1 MQVHIQSWT
10 ITRKRIRPSF
20 NLGALNM
27 LFSISDKVSAP
38 RLSDADRLDTAY
50 PYRLE
55 VVPAGKVSG
64 SYHLEALTPEAGEL
78 QSLLGRVWRSEL
90 SKGNSRPVLV
100 TDLSEYERLSWE
112 EWVRSAKPMV
122 TLTPA

>member
-1 MQVHIQSWT
+1 MKVQIQSWT
-10 ITRKRIRPSF
+10 MVRKRIRPSF

-27 LFSISDKVSAP
+27 LFSVSDKVSAP
-38 RLSDADRLDTAY
+38 KLSDADRLDTAY

-55 VVPAGKVSG
+55 VVISGPVSG
-64 SYHLEALTPEAGEL
+64 SYRLESLTPDAGEL
-78 QSLLGRVWRSEL
+78 QSLLGRVWRTEQV
-90 SKGNSRPVLV
+90 KGKGRPVLV

-112 EWVRSAKPMV
+112 EWVSSAKPTV

>member
-1 MQVHIQSWT
+1 MQVQIQGWA

-27 LFSISDKVSAP
+27 LFSVSDKVSAP

-55 VVPAGKVSG
+55 VVPGGRVSG
-64 SYHLEALTPEAGEL
+64 SYRLEALTPDASEL
-78 QSLLGRVWRSEL
+78 QSLLGRVWRTEQ
-90 SKGNSRPVLV
+90 SKGKGRPVLV
-100 TDLSEYERLSWE
+100 TDLNEYERLSWE
-112 EWVRSAKPMV
+112 EWVSNAKPTV
-122 TLTPA
+122 NLVSL